1 MEKERG
7 REIFMELYIN
17 IKDEKAEM
25 FLKILKELKSDMI
38 ETFRVIPSQY
48 VDSDEQKEIEE
59 VLNNLSEE
67 DKEIAFSKII
77 EFEV

>member
-1 MEKERG
+1 
-7 REIFMELYIN
+7 MELYIN

-59 VLNNLSEE
+59 ILNNLSEE